1 MCLNMLLLQK
11 KIENWKRHSQTNT
24 DNDFSGAFCLLHKI
38 QTGPFSKSWHQSVSW
53 FGRCFIKPEFV
64 MIIIRV
70 SPFQLHCPAP
80 ALLSTVLFSKLSHH
94 ISRVEDY
101 YSGRAPTLLRPTATS
116 TRFSSRFIE
125 YAKLSFFQLCLKIRG
140 GWRIFNKFYTLLKK
154 ET

>member
-1 MCLNMLLLQK
+1 MNRNQPMTQPSAGRKL
-11 KIENWKRHSQTNT
+11 KIEKGTARR
-24 DNDFSGAFCLLHKI
+24 I
-38 QTGPFSKSWHQSVSW
+38 QTMTLVVL
-53 FGRCFIKPEFV
+53 FV
-64 MIIIRV
+64 CSTKFKHALFPSHDTNLYHDLEGSRQQFEIIIIRV

-140 GWRIFNKFYTLLKK
+140 G
-154 ET
+154 

>member
-38 QTGPFSKSWHQSVSW
+38 QTCPFSKSWYKSVSW
-53 FGRCFIKPEFV
+53 FGRIKTIVWDSNYQSVPL
-64 MIIIRV
+64 
-70 SPFQLHCPAP
+70 SAPLSPAP

-125 YAKLSFFQLCLKIRG
+125 YAKLSFFQLCLKIRA